1 VFSQIEA
8 MYNGTAVQLTAD
20 YLGDDDATDS
30 PTPVDSQV
38 ASTDV
43 TLRSLSVISVG
54 GVASSLYHL

>member
-1 VFSQIEA
+1 MFSQIEA